1 MTKKDYI
8 AIAGM
13 FAETLAQSDRF
24 FNSDESRI
32 ALRTALH
39 YLARQ
44 FCNHAHRDNSRF
56 DENRFMAA
64 CKWEVS

>member
-13 FAETLAQSDRF
+13 FAGTLDRIND
-24 FNSDESRI
+24 FNSDQARI
-32 ALRTALH
+32 AARTALH
-39 YLARQ
+39 MFALQ